1 MNRDMKMQIGV
12 IGGREVTEDLLEE
25 ARSAGRTVAQKG
37 GILLCGGLG
46 GVMEAACRG
55 AREAGGLT
63 VGILPGSRGSDA
75 NPYLDLVI
83 PTGLGVAR
91 NAVLVQSCHGIVAVG
106 GSYGTLSEIAFA
118 MQLNVPLV
126 AVRSWDPDG
135 SIQTA
140 ESGREAVE
148 RLIRILHERS

>member
-1 MNRDMKMQIGV
+1 MSRDRKMQIGV
-12 IGGREVTEDLLEE
+12 IGGREVPEDLLEE

-63 VGILPGSRGSDA
+63 VGILPGGRGSDA
-75 NPYLDLVI
+75 NAYLDLVI
-83 PTGLGVAR
+83 PTGMGVAR
-91 NAVLVQSCHGIVAVG
+91 NAVLVQACHGIVAVG

-148 RLIRILHERS
+148 RLYRILEELP